1 MANYRLKEVRTDNKL
16 TQEEFASK
24 LGLKQA
30 KIRDIEYGK
39 QKVSV
44 EIASNIEDKFNI
56 NLRWLLTNRGD
67 KYLNDNNNG
76 INVNNSNIAINGV
89 IKVNTNDYA
98 DSEEIKELLELL
110 KEVPKSWI
118 DKILLKL
125 KKQLQAFDEDFQSYK
140 LK

>member
-125 KKQLQAFDEDFQSYK
+125 KKQLQAFDEDF
-140 LK
+140 